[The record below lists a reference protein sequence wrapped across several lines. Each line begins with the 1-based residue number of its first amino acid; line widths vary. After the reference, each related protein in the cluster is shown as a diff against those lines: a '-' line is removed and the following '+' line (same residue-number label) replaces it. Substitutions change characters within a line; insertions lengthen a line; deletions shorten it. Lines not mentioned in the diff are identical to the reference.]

1 MANRRKNV
9 DEFLDGKNHRL
20 HNRTRRRR
28 NAQNHAQRNGQNG
41 FRSVSCEVDL
51 HELGLPDAKATV
63 KRVLLEK
70 RESCGVCFIHG
81 HNHGTAIQQWIR
93 GGAVWQFLQS
103 KGIVADVWWPD
114 ANQTCISFR

>member
-70 RESCGVCFIHG
+70 RERRKKLREHLERTETPKERVP
-81 HNHGTAIQQWIR
+81 R
-93 GGAVWQFLQS
+93 
-103 KGIVADVWWPD
+103 
-114 ANQTCISFR
+114 